1 MPHLPPIEVDGGS
14 VTIKMPVKE
23 GAGDRIKQV
32 DEFVHD
38 PTEPADHRVTMNR
51 YTDIE
56 PDSRIYLIEIQG
68 TPGSVSHKFTP
79 NAGGVC
85 SIKIHYLSGEEVRA
99 KDIPVLP
106 AGTTE
111 LG

>member
-1 MPHLPPIEVDGGS
+1 MPHLPPIDVDGGS
-14 VTIKMPVKE
+14 VTIKMPVTE
-23 GAGDRIKQV
+23 GAGDRIKKV
-32 DEFVHD
+32 GEFVHD
-38 PTEPADHRVTMNR
+38 PTVPAEHKITMNT

-56 PDSRIYLIEIQG
+56 TDARIYLIEIQG

-79 NAGGVC
+79 NAEGVC

-99 KDIPVLP
+99 KEIVVLP